1 MNTPANQAP
10 GSTAGPSPTPIADAP
25 SGPNA
30 GSTVRSHDGS
40 GAWLTEDWTAVVVG
54 FAVFLCAL
62 AAAWWVAPA
71 AYQAGAEAVES
82 GVKWSHPWK
91 PWLGSVGRWDQ
102 DPRQGLLHDGFE
114 PKAGEV
120 AAVSPKSIWPGW
132 VGMAV
137 VLAGLGAAISWLRG
151 RAIGPFLLAFPA
163 LFGLALLANVMAKQQ
178 QVEALGLEYVLWAL
192 LLGLLISNT
201 IGTPLWLRPAVLGE
215 LFVKLGLVLLGA
227 EVLLGTLLKYGI
239 PGIFV
244 AWVVTP
250 VVLVTTYW
258 FGQTVLRMQSK
269 TLNIVISAD
278 MSVCGVSAAIATAA
292 ACRAKKDELSMAIG
306 LSMGFTVVMMVLL
319 PKLCLAIGLPEPIA
333 GAWIGGTIDSTGAV
347 AAAGELVG
355 AQAGEVAVTIKM
367 IQNTLIGV
375 VAFAV
380 ATYWV
385 SVVER
390 PSPSGS
396 SAGGA
401 TAGGATAGS
410 DGTAEGL
417 AGAPSVAPSQRGRVG
432 IGEIWRRFPKFV
444 LGFVGVSLLASAIA
458 GLGAYEAL
466 GLDSVQSGV
475 TKPLR
480 GWLFCLAFVCIGLES
495 NVRQFLPHLR
505 SGKPLALYVVGQS
518 LNLLLTLAMA
528 YLMFGWLF
536 ADMFAAPPEKT
547 P

>member
-1 MNTPANQAP
+1 
-10 GSTAGPSPTPIADAP
+10 
-25 SGPNA
+25 
-30 GSTVRSHDGS
+30 
-40 GAWLTEDWTAVVVG
+40 
-54 FAVFLCAL
+54 
-62 AAAWWVAPA
+62 
-71 AYQAGAEAVES
+71 
-82 GVKWSHPWK
+82 
-91 PWLGSVGRWDQ
+91 LGSVGRWDQ
-102 DPRQGLLHDGFE
+102 DPRQSLLHDGFE
-114 PKAGEV
+114 PKAG
-120 AAVSPKSIWPGW
+120 AATPASPKSIWPGW
-132 VGMAV
+132 VGMAA
-137 VLAGLGAAISWLRG
+137 VLVGLGSTVSWLRG
-151 RAIGPFLLAFPA
+151 RPVSRFLLAFPA

-201 IGTPLWLRPAVLGE
+201 IGTPEWLRPAVLGE

-227 EVLLGTLLKYGI
+227 EVLLGTLLKYGV

-258 FGQTVLRMQSK
+258 FGQYILRMQSK

-390 PSPSGS
+390 PS
-396 SAGGA
+396 ATGA
-401 TAGGATAGS
+401 AAGS
-410 DGTAEGL
+410 DG
-417 AGAPSVAPSQRGRVG
+417 AGAGLPGEPGVAPSASTRVG

-444 LGFVGVSLLASAIA
+444 LGFVGVSLLASAMA

-495 NVRQFLPHLR
+495 NVQQFLPHLR
-505 SGKPLALYVVGQS
+505 SGKPLVLYVVGQS

-536 ADMFAAPPEKT
+536 ADMFVAPPEAA

>member
-1 MNTPANQAP
+1 MNSPTTQAP
-10 GSTAGPSPTPIADAP
+10 GPTTGPIA
-25 SGPNA
+25 
-30 GSTVRSHDGS
+30 R
-40 GAWLTEDWTAVVVG
+40 LTEDWTAVVVG
-54 FAVFLCAL
+54 LAVFFLAL
-62 AAAWWVAPA
+62 AAAWWAAPES
-71 AYQAGAEAVES
+71 YQAGVEAVEP

-102 DPRQGLLHDGFE
+102 DPRQGLIHNGFE
-114 PKAGEV
+114 PPADAAKA
-120 AAVSPKSIWPGW
+120 AAAPVKQLWPGW
-132 VGMAV
+132 VGMAC
-137 VLAGLGAAISWLRG
+137 VLAGLGAAVSWLRG
-151 RAIGPFLLAFPA
+151 RSSASFLLAFPA

-201 IGTPLWLRPAVLGE
+201 IGTPMWLRPAVMGE
-215 LFVKLGLVLLGA
+215 QFVKLGLVLLGV

-244 AWVVTP
+244 AWIVTP
-250 VVLVTTYW
+250 VVLVTTYL
-258 FGQTVLRMQSK
+258 FGQYILRIQSK

-292 ACRAKKDELSMAIG
+292 ACRAKKDELSLAIG

-355 AQAGEVAVTIKM
+355 KQAGEVAVTIKM

-385 SVVER
+385 SVVE
-390 PSPSGS
+390 PQSDPAASATLGS
-396 SAGGA
+396 EPGNGA
-401 TAGGATAGS
+401 TPDS
-410 DGTAEGL
+410 
-417 AGAPSVAPSQRGRVG
+417 SVARGQG
-432 IGEIWRRFPKFV
+432 AIGGLGEIWRRFPKFV
-444 LGFVGVSLLASAIA
+444 LGFVGVSVIASAITA
-458 GLGAYEAL
+458 LGAYEAL
-466 GLDSVQSGV
+466 GLDSVQNGV
-475 TKPLR
+475 TKSLR

-505 SGKPLALYVVGQS
+505 SGKPLVLYVVGQS

-536 ADMFAAPPEKT
+536 ADMFPDAAEAT

>member
-1 MNTPANQAP
+1 MNSPATQPP
-10 GSTAGPSPTPIADAP
+10 GSTTE
-25 SGPNA
+25 
-30 GSTVRSHDGS
+30 STAR
-40 GAWLTEDWTAVVVG
+40 LTEDWTAVLVG
-54 FAVFLCAL
+54 LIVFLSAL
-62 AAAWWVAPA
+62 AAAWWAAPES
-71 AYQAGAEAVES
+71 YQAGLEAVEP
-82 GVKWSHPWK
+82 GVKWTHPWK

-102 DPRQGLLHDGFE
+102 DPRQGLIHNGFE
-114 PKAGEV
+114 PQADPAQ
-120 AAVSPKSIWPGW
+120 AAAAPVKQIWPGW
-132 VGMAV
+132 VGMAC
-137 VLAGLGAAISWLRG
+137 VLAGLGAAVRWLRG
-151 RAIGPFLLAFPA
+151 RSPVSFLLAFPA

-201 IGTPLWLRPAVLGE
+201 IGTPTWLRPAVMGE
-215 LFVKLGLVLLGA
+215 QFVKLGLVLLGV

-244 AWVVTP
+244 AWIVTP
-250 VVLVTTYW
+250 VVLITTYL
-258 FGQTVLRMQSK
+258 FGQHILRMQSK

-292 ACRAKKDELSMAIG
+292 ACRAKKEELSLAIG

-319 PKLCLAIGLPEPIA
+319 PKLCLALGLPEPIA

-355 AQAGEVAVTIKM
+355 KQAGEVAVTIKM

-385 SVVER
+385 SVVE
-390 PSPSGS
+390 PQSDAGESGAEGSQS
-396 SAGGA
+396 SNGA
-401 TAGGATAGS
+401 TQDASVTRGKRGIGGFS
-410 DGTAEGL
+410 
-417 AGAPSVAPSQRGRVG
+417 G

-444 LGFVGVSLLASAIA
+444 LGFVGVSVIASAITA
-458 GLGAYEAL
+458 LGAYEAL
-466 GLDSVQSGV
+466 GLDSVQNGV

-505 SGKPLALYVVGQS
+505 SGKPLVLYVVGQS

-536 ADMFAAPPEKT
+536 ADRFPDAPEAT

>member
-1 MNTPANQAP
+1 VNASATPAP
-10 GSTAGPSPTPIADAP
+10 GSTTGPTA
-25 SGPNA
+25 
-30 GSTVRSHDGS
+30 R
-40 GAWLTEDWTAVVVG
+40 LTEDWTAVVIG
-54 FAVFLCAL
+54 LAVFFAAL
-62 AAAWWVAPA
+62 AAAWWAAPA
-71 AYQAGAEAVES
+71 TYQAGVQAVEP
-82 GVKWSHPWK
+82 GVKWAHPWK

-102 DPRQGLLHDGFE
+102 DPRQGLIHDGFE
-114 PKAGEV
+114 PPA
-120 AAVSPKSIWPGW
+120 AAAPAVSAPAVSAPAVSAQTAVKQFWPGW
-132 VGMAV
+132 VGMGC
-137 VLAGLGAAISWLRG
+137 VLAGLGVGVSWFRG
-151 RAIGPFLLAFPA
+151 RSPVSFLLAFPA
-163 LFGLALLANVMAKQQ
+163 IFGLALLANVMAKQQ

-201 IGTPLWLRPAVLGE
+201 IGTPAWLRPAVMGE
-215 LFVKLGLVLLGA
+215 QFVKLGLVLLGV

-250 VVLVTTYW
+250 VVLVTTYL
-258 FGQTVLRMQSK
+258 FGQYILRIQSK

-292 ACRAKKDELSMAIG
+292 ACRAKKDELSLAIG
-306 LSMGFTVVMMVLL
+306 LSMGFTVVMMVVL
-319 PKLCLAIGLPEPIA
+319 PKLALLLGLPEPIA

-355 AQAGEVAVTIKM
+355 KQAGEVAVTIKM

-385 SVVER
+385 SVVE
-390 PSPSGS
+390 SPAGAAEPA
-396 SAGGA
+396 AGGLESA
-401 TAGGATAGS
+401 NVVTAEPGAAGGQGGS
-410 DGTAEGL
+410 R
-417 AGAPSVAPSQRGRVG
+417 AGAG

-444 LGFVGVSLLASAIA
+444 LGFVGVSLLASAITS
-458 GLGAYEAL
+458 LGAYEAL
-466 GLDSVQSGV
+466 GLDSVQNGV

-495 NVRQFLPHLR
+495 NVSQFLPHLR
-505 SGKPLALYVVGQS
+505 SGKPLVLYVVGQS

-536 ADMFAAPPEKT
+536 ADTFAGAPGAT